1 MLILRLLQI
10 EWSVANA
17 KFPASTF
24 TAHTGMD
31 THELAHMLD
40 SLVRVSR
47 RGEWNRVATKQC
59 MREWG
64 KCIHSPWDKLPYPYI
79 SPHTVHCQWFIGQEA
94 LHTTCSRPAALLLSA
109 AGKHIRMQ
117 QSHQITQVPFTSL
130 SACSDTITSLYR
142 VLFHLSL
149 MVLVCY
155 WSQTYIQ
162 L

>member
-1 MLILRLLQI
+1 MLTLRLLQI
-10 EWSVANA
+10 EWSVADA
-17 KFPASTF
+17 MFPASTF
-24 TAHTGMD
+24 TAHTGIY

-47 RGEWNRVATKQC
+47 RGEWNRVAIKQC
-59 MREWG
+59 MHGWG
-64 KCIHSPWDKLPYPYI
+64 KDIHTPEGELPCLYI
-79 SPHTVHCQWFIGQEA
+79 SPHAVYCQWFIRQEA
-94 LHTTCSRPAALLLSA
+94 LHATCSRPATPLPSA
-109 AGKHIRMQ
+109 AGKHNRMQ
-117 QSHQITQVPFTSL
+117 QSHQIAQVPFTSL